1 MAIRT
6 QSEQAPAARER
17 RVYHWPV
24 LLLGIAATST
34 GSILV
39 RLADA
44 PPLAVAAWRLT
55 LATILLAPLALR
67 PFAREIGRLAARE
80 RWMLAGSGFCLSLHF
95 AFWITSL
102 SYTSVASSVVLVA
115 TNPLWVALMLRFVLG
130 ERIPRA
136 SVVAIA
142 VALAGTVVISAGDL
156 TISPRALLGDV
167 LALLGAVAG
176 SAYFLLGRAV
186 RRKLSTLAYV
196 WPCYAIAAVLLIVY
210 SLVAGQPLLGYSWPT
225 MGALLALAI
234 GPQILGHSSYNWA
247 LGYFSP
253 ILVTIALL
261 GEPIGASVLAYLILA
276 EAPPLGV
283 WLGGPLI
290 LAGILLAAR
299 QEQRQERGL

>member
-1 MAIRT
+1 MATAPIDR
-6 QSEQAPAARER
+6 SPQAAPR
-17 RVYHWPV
+17 RRLSHWLV
-24 LLLGIAATST
+24 LLLGVAATST

-39 RLADA
+39 RLAEA
-44 PPLAVAAWRLT
+44 PPLAVAAWRLS
-55 LATILLAPLALR
+55 LATVILAPLAIGAFR
-67 PFAREIGRLAARE
+67 RESGRLTPRE
-80 RWMLAGSGFCLSLHF
+80 RWLLVGSGFSLSLHF

-102 SYTSVASSVVLVA
+102 SYTSVSSSVILVA
-115 TNPLWVALMLRFVLG
+115 TNPIWVALMLRFVVG

-136 SVVAIA
+136 SVVAIG
-142 VALAGTVVISAGDL
+142 VALAGTVAISYGDL
-156 TISPRALLGDV
+156 ALSPRALLGDL
-167 LALLGAVAG
+167 LALLGAIAG

-186 RRKLSTLAYV
+186 RRRLSTLAYV
-196 WPCYAIAAVLLIVY
+196 WPCYAIAAVLLVGY
-210 SLVAGQPLLGYSWPT
+210 ALAAGQPLLGYGWPT

-261 GEPIGASVLAYLILA
+261 VEPLSGSVLAYFVLH

-299 QEQRQERGL
+299 QEQRQARRS

>member
-1 MAIRT
+1 
-6 QSEQAPAARER
+6 
-17 RVYHWPV
+17 
-24 LLLGIAATST
+24 
-34 GSILV
+34 
-39 RLADA
+39 
-44 PPLAVAAWRLT
+44 
-55 LATILLAPLALR
+55 
-67 PFAREIGRLAARE
+67 
-80 RWMLAGSGFCLSLHF
+80 
-95 AFWITSL
+95 
-102 SYTSVASSVVLVA
+102 
-115 TNPLWVALMLRFVLG
+115 
-130 ERIPRA
+130 
-136 SVVAIA
+136 VVAIA

-196 WPCYAIAAVLLIVY
+196 WPCYAIAALLLTGY
-210 SLVAGQPLLGYSWPT
+210 ALAAGQPLLGYPWPT

-253 ILVTIALL
+253 ILVTVALL

-276 EAPPLGV
+276 ETPPLGV

-290 LAGILLAAR
+290 LVGILLAAR
-299 QEQRQERGL
+299 QEQRQGRLL